1 MERYLHRV
9 VGLYV
14 VRSDAD
20 PVVARLDEL
29 GVPPSKIRVIEPGF
43 GNGSPRAAPDS
54 DDVLQEL
61 LRGGAIGTAVG
72 TLTGAA
78 GSIALAAANISLF
91 VASPVLGALYLI
103 GWGASL
109 GGLVGAMAG
118 TQADKGDIA
127 DLIKDALAG
136 GYVVLVAH
144 TDTEEQT
151 TLVQRI
157 IGESMGTPAAM
168 LREAAVL
175 PNVPS

>member
-1 MERYLHRV
+1 MEKYLHRV
-9 VGLYV
+9 LGLYV
-14 VRSDAD
+14 TKGDAD
-20 PVVARLDEL
+20 SVVVRLGEV
-29 GVPPSKIRVIEPGF
+29 GVPASRVPVIEPGV
-43 GNGSPRAAPDS
+43 GDGSVRAMVDS

-72 TLTGAA
+72 SLTGAA

-118 TQADKGDIA
+118 TQADKGNIA

-157 IGESMGTPAAM
+157 IGESMGTPAAA
-168 LREAAVL
+168 LRSSADEPATLA
-175 PNVPS
+175 